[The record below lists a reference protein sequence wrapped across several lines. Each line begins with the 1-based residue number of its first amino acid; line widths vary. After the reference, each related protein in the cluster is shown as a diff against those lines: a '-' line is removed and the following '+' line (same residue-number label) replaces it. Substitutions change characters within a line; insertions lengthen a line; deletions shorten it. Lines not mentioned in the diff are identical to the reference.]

1 MEIIATY
8 GTVFL
13 VLAVLFG
20 LYMTWGIG
28 ANDVANAMGTSVGSG
43 AITVKQAIVIAAIFE
58 FAGAFLPAVP
68 SPRPSARA
76 SSIPRPSPAS
86 PELLVYG
93 MLAALLA
100 AAIWLMIATTR
111 GWPVST
117 THSIVGAIVGFA
129 IAGIGMDAVKWDKIG
144 QIAASW
150 VVSPLIGG
158 VIALLLMLSIR
169 KLILNADNPFESAK
183 RWGPVYVF
191 LVGWIVS
198 LVTLFKGLKHL
209 DLHLT
214 TPQSFMAATVIGV
227 LVALVGKWMISRVK
241 VDTAA
246 DKSFHFASV
255 ERVFTPMMIFTACA
269 MAFAHGSNDVANGI
283 GPMAA
288 VVSIIQSGG
297 EVAQKASTPLWI
309 SVGGWC
315 SVSSSGLAT
324 MGYRVMQ
331 TIGTRIT
338 ELTPTRGFCATLA
351 AASTVVLA
359 SKTGLPVSTTHIAV
373 GAVMGVG
380 LARGIGAL
388 DLARDRQYRHL
399 LGRDLAGRRDTWP
412 RCSSTCSG
420 SSSVEPTPMGLGRRA
435 GTIRP
440 ESRRR
445 PGMVRPGTT
454 PGRHHAGQSGHDQP
468 SAKVFPDSSSSR
480 SPTCEPTARCRWPNP
495 CASIR
500 SSSPVRRAPA
510 SRPLCVSWA
519 AGRRRAM
526 STWL

>member
-1 MEIIATY
+1 MDTIATYGTDIIATY

-43 AITVKQAIVIAAIFE
+43 AITVKQAILIAAIFE
-58 FAGAFLPAVP
+58 FSGAFLAGGTVTSTIRKGIIDPAP
-68 SPRPSARA
+68 IAA
-76 SSIPRPSPAS
+76 N

-117 THSIVGAIVGFA
+117 THSIVGAIVGFG
-129 IAGIGMDAVKWDKIG
+129 IAGIGLDAVKWDTIG
-144 QIAASW
+144 QIVASW
-150 VVSPLIGG
+150 VVSPVLGG
-158 VIALLLMLSIR
+158 VIALLLMMSIR
-169 KLILNADNPFESAK
+169 KLILNADNPFQSAK
-183 RWGPVYVF
+183 RWGPLYVF

-214 TPQSFMAATVIGV
+214 TTQSFVAATVFGLIVAGIGK
-227 LVALVGKWMISRVK
+227 LMINRVRI
-241 VDTAA
+241 DREA
-246 DKSFHFASV
+246 DKDFHFASV

-288 VVSIIQSGG
+288 VVSIVQSGG
-297 EVAQKASTPLWI
+297 QVAQKAGLPLWI
-309 SVGGWC
+309 LLLGGVGI
-315 SVSSSGLAT
+315 VAGLAT
-324 MGYRVMQ
+324 LGYRVMQ
-331 TIGTRIT
+331 TIGVRIT
-338 ELTPTRGFCATLA
+338 ELTPTRGYCATLA

-388 DLARDRQYRHL
+388 DLRVIGNIVISWIVTLPA
-399 LGRDLAGRRDTWP
+399 GAILAALFFYLFKFIFG
-412 RCSSTCSG
+412 
-420 SSSVEPTPMGLGRRA
+420 
-435 GTIRP
+435 
-440 ESRRR
+440 
-445 PGMVRPGTT
+445 
-454 PGRHHAGQSGHDQP
+454 
-468 SAKVFPDSSSSR
+468 
-480 SPTCEPTARCRWPNP
+480 
-495 CASIR
+495 
-500 SSSPVRRAPA
+500 
-510 SRPLCVSWA
+510 
-519 AGRRRAM
+519 
-526 STWL
+526 